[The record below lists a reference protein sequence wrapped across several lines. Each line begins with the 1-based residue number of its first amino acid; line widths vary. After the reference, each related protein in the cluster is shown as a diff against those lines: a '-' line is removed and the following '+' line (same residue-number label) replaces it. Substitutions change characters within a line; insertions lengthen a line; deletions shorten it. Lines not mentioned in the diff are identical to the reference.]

1 MFEVHSGGVVA
12 LLSTEPI
19 DRNRVQLAFPG
30 WMITD
35 SGKRVWNE
43 RPDDMHEHYYVD
55 IAPVQ

>member
-19 DRNRVQLAFPG
+19 DKNLVALAFPG
-30 WMITD
+30 WMIVD
-35 SGKRVWNE
+35 SGTRAWKE
-43 RPDDMHEHYYVD
+43 RPDDMGQHYYVD